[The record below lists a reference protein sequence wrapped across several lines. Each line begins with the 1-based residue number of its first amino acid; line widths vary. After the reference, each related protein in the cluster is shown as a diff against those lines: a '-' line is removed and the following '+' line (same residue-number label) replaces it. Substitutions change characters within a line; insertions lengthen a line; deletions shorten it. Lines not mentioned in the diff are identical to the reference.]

1 MRGLQSYS
9 YAPNMY
15 ACPEYDGMPPQ
26 KPPSGT
32 NFGLQTIFLQV
43 RKKIAHRVSN
53 FALEFINNFYA
64 I

>member
-1 MRGLQSYS
+1 
-9 YAPNMY
+9 MY